1 MIKTLQKYGLL
12 IVFGGLPL
20 ATISAQ
26 KHFTDVTQQAGIKH
40 HYEVFEGFL
49 GGGACVLDI
58 NNDGFD
64 DLFLTGGM
72 TDDVLYLNN
81 RNGTFTN
88 IYAKSGLALTKKFMT
103 QGAVAADVNRD
114 GWVDL
119 YVTTITSKGS
129 KNIIP
134 RAINLLFL
142 NNKNNTFR
150 DVTKEYGLG
159 ELNSFSTGANF
170 GDINAD
176 GFPDLYVG
184 NYFTSYPGDLSSINI
199 NDSQI
204 VSASQIAEGFLL
216 LNQGGKGFKNV
227 YKDYGLSHKGFG
239 FGGVF
244 SDFDNDGDQD
254 LIVNHDFGYKKTPNL
269 LLKNQFPFKWFN
281 DIGPQTGMDLKINSM
296 GTAVGDYNNDGLMD
310 YFFTNIRFNKFMVNN
325 GVGKPF
331 SEKSLELGVNTITI
345 TWGANFADF
354 DHDGDLDLFMAN
366 GDLNPNCTPIG
377 DFYFENTGKKFE
389 EKGGLIGLNDYGIG
403 RGSVVFDLENDGD
416 LDLLVVNQK
425 PVLPGYPTE
434 SETHLF
440 RNDGAKGNWLKI
452 ALKGTQAESHG
463 LGSKV
468 EIVVNGQH
476 QIREIDGGGSSHL
489 SQNASHAHFGI
500 GSATQIDEVI
510 VHWTGG
516 YRQVLTN
523 VKANQL
529 LVVTEEEHINRWE
542 WIQKGVIILL
552 ILAVA
557 TISLGVYR
565 YLKKKKK

>member
-1 MIKTLQKYGLL
+1 MIKTLQTCLLLTIFWGLN
-12 IVFGGLPL
+12 IDK
-20 ATISAQ
+20 ISAQ
-26 KHFTDVTQQAGIKH
+26 KHFTDVTKQAGIKH
-40 HYEVFEGFL
+40 HFEVFEGFL

-64 DLFLTGGM
+64 DIFLTGGM
-72 TDDVLYLNN
+72 ADDVLYLNN
-81 RNGTFTN
+81 QNGTFTN
-88 IYAKSGLALTKKFMT
+88 IYPKSGLGLTKKFMT
-103 QGAVAADVNRD
+103 QAAVAADVNRD
-114 GWVDL
+114 GWLDL
-119 YVTTITSKGS
+119 YITTITSKGT
-129 KNIIP
+129 KKVIP

-150 DVTKEYGLG
+150 DATKEYGLS
-159 ELNSFSTGANF
+159 EMNSFSTGANF

-204 VSASQIAEGFLL
+204 VGASQIAEGFLL
-216 LNQGGKGFKNV
+216 LNQKGKGFKNV
-227 YKDYGLSHKGFG
+227 YKEYGLSHKGFG

-244 SDFDNDGDQD
+244 TDYDNDGNQD

-269 LLKNQFPFKWFN
+269 LLKNQFPWKLFN
-281 DIGPQTGMDLKINSM
+281 DVAPFSGMDLKINSM

-325 GVGKPF
+325 GAGKPF
-331 SEKSLELGVNTITI
+331 TEESLALGLNTITI
-345 TWGANFADF
+345 SWGANFADF
-354 DHDGDLDLFMAN
+354 DHDGDVDLFVAN

-389 EKGGLIGLNDYGIG
+389 EIGGLKGVNDYGIG

-425 PVLPGYPTE
+425 PVLQGYPTE

-440 RNDGAKGNWLKI
+440 RNDGAKGNWIKVV
-452 ALKGTQAESHG
+452 LKGIQAESHG

-468 EIVVNGQH
+468 EIVVKGKH

-489 SQNASHAHFGI
+489 SQNATFAHFGI
-500 GSATQIDEVI
+500 GNATQIDEVI

-542 WIQKGVIILL
+542 WIQKGVIIFL

-557 TISLGVYR
+557 TISFGVYK